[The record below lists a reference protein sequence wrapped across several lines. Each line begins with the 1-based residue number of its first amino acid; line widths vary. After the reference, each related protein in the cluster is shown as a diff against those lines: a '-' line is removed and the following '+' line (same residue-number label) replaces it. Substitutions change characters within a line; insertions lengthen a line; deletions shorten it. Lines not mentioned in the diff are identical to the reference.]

1 MNFDDLGISN
11 KYTQILKEQ
20 MEITEPTEVQEEA
33 IPPVLK
39 GKHVMAQSK
48 TGTGKTLA
56 FLLPIIEQLKFVNN
70 EVLIIAPTR
79 ELAKQTNR
87 VVQELKDHELK
98 SMTIYGGT
106 SINRQ
111 IKKLKKGVN
120 IIVGTPGRL
129 IDLYK
134 RGKLKF
140 NNLRFLVLDEADRLL
155 DMGFFPDIKYIL
167 SKINHDFQFLLF
179 SATMEYEIR
188 ELVKEHTGNSFKF
201 IDISK
206 DDLTVTN
213 TNQYYYMISDFHK
226 KFDVFCQVL
235 NRERPESA
243 IVFINTKRTGN
254 WLFNKMK
261 SSYLRKFYYVGY
273 ISGDLSQNKREKIL
287 RDFRS
292 DKIDILIATDVAARG
307 WDIEG
312 ISHII
317 NYDLPKYPESYVHR
331 IGRTSR
337 MDKKGTAITLCLKNE
352 YEYLCKI
359 EGFINKEIRKRS
371 FGKKKKHQKQR
382 FPYKSF

>member
-1 MNFDDLGISN
+1 
-11 KYTQILKEQ
+11 
-20 MEITEPTEVQEEA
+20 
-33 IPPVLK
+33 
-39 GKHVMAQSK
+39 
-48 TGTGKTLA
+48 
-56 FLLPIIEQLKFVNN
+56 
-70 EVLIIAPTR
+70 
-79 ELAKQTNR
+79 
-87 VVQELKDHELK
+87 
-98 SMTIYGGT
+98 
-106 SINRQ
+106 
-111 IKKLKKGVN
+111 
-120 IIVGTPGRL
+120 
-129 IDLYK
+129 
-134 RGKLKF
+134 LKF
-140 NNLRFLVLDEADRLL
+140 NKLRFLVLDEADRLL

-167 SKINHDFQFLLF
+167 SKIRKDFQFLLF

-188 ELVKEHTGNSFKF
+188 ELVKEHTGNSFEF

-213 TNQYYYMISDFHK
+213 TNQYYYMIDDFHK

-235 NRERPESA
+235 NRERPDSA
-243 IVFINTKRTGN
+243 IIFVNTKRTGN

-292 DKIDILIATDVAARG
+292 DKIDLLIATDVAARG

-317 NYDLPKYPESYVHR
+317 NYDLPKYPDSYVHR

-337 MDKKGTAITLCLKNE
+337 MSKKGTAVTLCLKNE

-371 FGKKKKHQKQR
+371 FGQQKTRPKQR
-382 FPYKSF
+382 FPFKSF